1 MPDRD
6 KAGMAMV
13 NAALKY
19 GWGVTFPEWEDGIKD
34 TADAVA
40 KYGQLFTMR
49 SILDSVQTNSLKI
62 QLHSKKWF

>member
-19 GWGVTFPEWEDGIKD
+19 GWSVAFPEWGAGIKD
-34 TADAVA
+34 TADSVA

-49 SILDSVQTNSLKI
+49 SILDGVQSNTLKI
-62 QLHSKKWF
+62 QLMSKKWF